1 MFESIPKEIIGI
13 AYASEWDHIKQFV
26 KALLEMTLDSEEEY
40 SLIVLNA
47 IINNKRYEEYDV
59 QIKSKAQSNLLS
71 SITDFEKITLYQY
84 SEYKRNY
91 INISKD
97 KNVIVFTA
105 QYMGPKIDHTNY
117 FDFAIYLDSFD
128 LPYFS
133 DNKGNVFEC
142 HEIMEIIHR
151 FKPKAPKKVKKPE
164 HPKKLNAF
172 KSEVENY
179 ERLTKKNAIWNGSE
193 TKTFQKWKM
202 RVHKEFREKTGGFP
216 YYKGKT
222 TQKYDLYLNNLFKK
236 PVSKKALPKKPKVK
250 KSAVRSPIA
259 KDAVDK
265 RKPTAKILTP
275 LSMEAKIY
283 KKLTGKNPNYGGIK
297 TKAFENWKLKNHN
310 EFQQKVG
317 GKPYYKGNLTKK
329 YALYLNNL
337 FKKPVSKKTPPIK
350 PKVKKSTVRRPI
362 TKEHLDKK
370 KPTIKNLTTLNLEAK
385 IYKKATG
392 KNAIYGGRI
401 IKAFENWKLKIHKEF
416 REKTGGFPYYKGK
429 ITQKY
434 DLYLNNLIKKPVSK
448 KGPPKKPKVKK
459 STVRRPNA
467 KDPVDKKKLN

>member
-47 IINNKRYEEYDV
+47 IINNKKYEEYDV
-59 QIKSKAQSNLLS
+59 QIKSRAQFNILS

-84 SEYKRNY
+84 SEYKRNI
-91 INISKD
+91 INVSKD

-105 QYMGPKIDHTNY
+105 QYMGPEIDHTNY
-117 FDFAIYLDSFD
+117 FDFAIYLDSFN

-164 HPKKLNAF
+164 PPKKINAF
-172 KSEVENY
+172 KSEVETY
-179 ERLTKKNAIWNGSE
+179 EKITKKKAIWSGSE

-216 YYKGKT
+216 YYKGKI
-222 TQKYDLYLNNLFKK
+222 TQKYDLYLNNLNKK

-250 KSAVRSPIA
+250 KSAVRRPIA
-259 KDAVDK
+259 KGTVDK
-265 RKPTAKILTP
+265 KKSTIKILTP

-283 KKLTGKNPNYGGIK
+283 KKLTGKNPIYGGKI
-297 TKAFENWKLKNHN
+297 TKAFENWKLKNHKD
-310 EFQQKVG
+310 FQQKVG

-329 YALYLNNL
+329 YDLYLNNL
-337 FKKPVSKKTPPIK
+337 IKKSLSKKTPPK
-350 PKVKKSTVRRPI
+350 KLKVKKSTVRNPI
-362 TKEHLDKK
+362 AKDTVDKK
-370 KPTIKNLTTLNLEAK
+370 KPTIENLTPLNLEAK
-385 IYKKATG
+385 IYKKLTG
-392 KNAIYGGRI
+392 KNLIYGGRMT
-401 IKAFENWKLKIHKEF
+401 KAFENWKLKNHKDF
-416 REKTGGFPYYKGK
+416 QQKIGGKPYYKGNVTK
-429 ITQKY
+429 KY
-434 DLYLNNLIKKPVSK
+434 EIYLSSL
-448 KGPPKKPKVKK
+448 
-459 STVRRPNA
+459 
-467 KDPVDKKKLN
+467 

>member
-47 IINNKRYEEYDV
+47 IINDKKYEEYDV
-59 QIKSKAQSNLLS
+59 QIKSKAQIKLIS
-71 SITDFEKITLYQY
+71 SITDFEKISLYQY
-84 SEYKRNY
+84 SEYRRNN

-105 QYMGPKIDHTNY
+105 QYMGPEIDHTNY

-142 HEIMEIIHR
+142 HEIMDIVHR
-151 FKPKAPKKVKKPE
+151 FKPKTPKKIKKTE
-164 HPKKLNAF
+164 VLKKLNSF
-172 KSEVENY
+172 KSEVETY
-179 ERLTKKNAIWNGSE
+179 EKITKKNAIWTGSE

-202 RVHKEFREKTGGFP
+202 RIHKEFREKTGGFP
-216 YYKGKT
+216 YYKGKI
-222 TQKYDLYLNNLFKK
+222 TQKYDSYLKNLIKK

-250 KSAVRSPIA
+250 KSTVRRPIA
-259 KDAVDK
+259 KKPVDK
-265 RKPTAKILTP
+265 KKPTVKNLTP
-275 LSMEAKIY
+275 LDLETKIY
-283 KKLTGKNPNYGGIK
+283 KKLTGKNPIYGGRI

-329 YALYLNNL
+329 Y
-337 FKKPVSKKTPPIK
+337 
-350 PKVKKSTVRRPI
+350 
-362 TKEHLDKK
+362 
-370 KPTIKNLTTLNLEAK
+370 
-385 IYKKATG
+385 
-392 KNAIYGGRI
+392 
-401 IKAFENWKLKIHKEF
+401 
-416 REKTGGFPYYKGK
+416 
-429 ITQKY
+429 

-448 KGPPKKPKVKK
+448 KTPPKKPKVKK
-459 STVRRPNA
+459 STVRRPSA
-467 KDPVDKKKLN
+467 KAPVDKKKPTIENLTPLNLEAKIYKKLTGKNLIYGGKITKAFENWKLKNHKNFQQKVGGKPYYKGNLTKKYEIYLKSL

>member
-26 KALLEMTLDSEEEY
+26 KALLEMTLASEEEY

-47 IINNKRYEEYDV
+47 IINNKKYEEYDV
-59 QIKSKAQSNLLS
+59 QIKSIAQINLLS
-71 SITDFEKITLYQY
+71 SITDFEKISLYQY
-84 SEYKRNY
+84 SEYRRNI

-105 QYMGPKIDHTNY
+105 QYMGPEIDHTNY
-117 FDFAIYLDSFD
+117 FDFAIYLDSFN

-151 FKPKAPKKVKKPE
+151 FKPKAPKKVKKTEP
-164 HPKKLNAF
+164 PKKLNTF
-172 KSEVENY
+172 KSEVETY
-179 ERLTKKNAIWNGSE
+179 KKITKKNAIWTGSE

-202 RVHKEFREKTGGFP
+202 RLHKEFREKTGGLP
-216 YYKGKT
+216 YYKGNLTK
-222 TQKYDLYLNNLFKK
+222 KYDLYLNNLIKK

-250 KSAVRSPIA
+250 KSTIRRSIA
-259 KDAVDK
+259 KGPVEK
-265 RKPTAKILTP
+265 KKPTIKILTP

-283 KKLTGKNPNYGGIK
+283 KKLTGKNPIYGGRI

-329 YALYLNNL
+329 Y
-337 FKKPVSKKTPPIK
+337 
-350 PKVKKSTVRRPI
+350 
-362 TKEHLDKK
+362 
-370 KPTIKNLTTLNLEAK
+370 
-385 IYKKATG
+385 
-392 KNAIYGGRI
+392 
-401 IKAFENWKLKIHKEF
+401 
-416 REKTGGFPYYKGK
+416 
-429 ITQKY
+429 

-448 KGPPKKPKVKK
+448 KTQPKKPKVKK
-459 STVRRPNA
+459 STVRSPSA
-467 KDPVDKKKLN
+467 KDTVDKNKPTIENLTPSNLEAKIYKKLTGKNLIYGGKITKTFENWKLKNHKDFQQKIGGKPYYKGNLTKKYEIYLKSL